1 MDQPATGTTA
11 QPPHPLFP
19 PSAWVR
25 RWSHLVPA
33 GGRVLDVACGP
44 GRHLYWFHALGHP
57 VSGVD
62 RSPEAIE
69 STAPLAR
76 AGADIVQA
84 DIEGGPWPFQGRRF
98 DAVVVTNYLWR
109 PLFPTLLASIAP
121 GGVLI
126 YETFAHGNGRLGR
139 PSRPEFLLQHG
150 ELLDLCR
157 PTLRVIAYEDG
168 FLDEP
173 ERFVQR
179 IAAVREAAP
188 TDADPPRHPLLPKP
202 AAQAA
207 G

>member
-1 MDQPATGTTA
+1 MGQPATGTVR
-11 QPPHPLFP
+11 PPNPLPP

-33 GGRVLDVACGP
+33 SGQVLDVACGS

-62 RSPEAIE
+62 RSPEALE
-69 STAPLAR
+69 SVAPLAR

-84 DIEGGPWPFQGRRF
+84 DIEGGPWPFPNRHF

-109 PLFPTLLASIAP
+109 PLLPTLLASIAP

-139 PSRPEFLLQHG
+139 PSRPEFLLQPG

-157 PTLRVIAYEDG
+157 PGLRVIAYEDG
-168 FLDEP
+168 FLDAP
-173 ERFVQR
+173 ARFVQR
-179 IAAVREAAP
+179 IAAIREKASA
-188 TDADPPRHPLLPKP
+188 DADPPRHPLTEEP
-202 AAQAA
+202 ATPVA